1 MRSPAANPHP
11 PFRKPSMSQKGK
23 PTTSKRA
30 ADGTFRKGASGNP
43 TGRPKSEIVILRER
57 LAEGA
62 PDVVQAV
69 LDAAKD
75 GDMTA
80 AKLVLDR
87 LCPPLKSIA
96 QPVHLTLPHDASPLT
111 VAKAVISATA
121 SGMLPPDVSAQLVT
135 ALGTLCRIEETEEL
149 RDRITA
155 LENAIPDQ

>member
-1 MRSPAANPHP
+1 MKKITNQKKSTAERGPSGQFSP
-11 PFRKPSMSQKGK
+11 GK
-23 PTTSKRA
+23 
-30 ADGTFRKGASGNP
+30 SGNP
-43 TGRPKSEIVILRER
+43 KGRPKSETVALRQS
-57 LAEGA
+57 LAFGA
-62 PDVVQAV
+62 EDVVKAI

-155 LENAIPDQ
+155 LENAIPDK

>member
-1 MRSPAANPHP
+1 MNSTD
-11 PFRKPSMSQKGK
+11 
-23 PTTSKRA
+23 TTPRRP
-30 ADGTFRKGASGNP
+30 DGRFTPGTSGNP
-43 TGRPKSEIVILRER
+43 QGRPRIETIALRQR

-96 QPVHLTLPHDASPLT
+96 QPVHLALPEDASPLT

-155 LENAIPDQ
+155 LENAIPDK